1 MSFGTNM
8 VYLQL
13 KKLSGEP
20 EEIEP
25 YYVASS

>member
-1 MSFGTNM
+1 M